1 MLPVKSL
8 QEPPDE
14 MLVRDRNPHVVASL
28 KLEMLENAFSDVQ
41 PILCIAQLKSGES
54 FDKNLKEAYLYHTIG
69 GNHSRQALQELLKE
83 RPYLEQNRQ
92 YTHRLCAVYTPME
105 ATLVRYLA
113 SKHNRAAS
121 CFHEMT
127 TWDWVCSLTFQIIYV
142 C

>member
-14 MLVRDRNPHVVASL
+14 MLVRDRNPHVASL

-41 PILCIAQLKSGES
+41 PILCIAQLKSEES

-83 RPYLEQNRQ
+83 RRYLEQNRQ
-92 YTHRLCAVYTPME
+92 YTHRFMLPRNDNLGLGMFSNFLNYIC
-105 ATLVRYLA
+105 LL
-113 SKHNRAAS
+113 
-121 CFHEMT
+121 
-127 TWDWVCSLTFQIIYV
+127 TWYSTIVGGAE
-142 C
+142 